1 MSFEEEEGVTWDS
14 PVDALVALGAAADLG
29 NRAASSRL
37 PDAQGAFGGADPTP
51 VLEHVAATRGF
62 EVEASDCAYADLPS
76 TLARAAP
83 AVVRLPSGRFVAL
96 VASNPRRTTLLGPS
110 SVRTVGTESLVTALR
125 AGLERDGDGRVD
137 HWLACASITG
147 RRARSARAHL
157 RLHLLG
163 ERAIGGIWLLRSDAG
178 TSALREL
185 RRRGLVGRT
194 AGFVG
199 ASLLQVLVGIAG
211 WTLLGRAALSG
222 SLGAGWL
229 GTWVLLLFTGL
240 ALSIAQARIGQRITQ
255 DVATFLKERLLRGA
269 LRMAPDEIRKRGSGH
284 LLATVSESS
293 AIESAGL
300 SGALGAVMALVQ
312 LTSAGALLAMGAGG
326 AVHVLMLVA
335 FTVVVVALGVRAH
348 RRRSE
353 WTSRRLDLTSTFI
366 EHVLGHRTRRAQ
378 QPEAQWH
385 EEEDGA
391 MMRYLGASRT
401 MESTQATFAGVP
413 ARGWLLLAL
422 VGLIPR
428 LVAGPVDPRSLAL
441 AIGGILA
448 AQGAL
453 ATLASSG
460 GALFGAW
467 VGWRSIGALFHSASR
482 IPAPGLVPDHDEL
495 RRSGEV
501 VLEAQGVGFRH
512 RPGGRPTLEDCSLTV
527 RRGDRVLLEGPSGGG
542 KSTFASVLTGM
553 HDPESGHVL
562 LGGLDLPTRGRVGWR
577 RRIAS
582 APQFHENHVLSG
594 SLAFNLLMGRSW
606 PASDADRAEA
616 KEVCCELGLGGL
628 LNRMPGGLD
637 QVVGET
643 GWQLSHGER
652 SRLFLARA
660 LLQKADVVVLDETF
674 GALDPLT
681 LEQCLG
687 TLERRAASAIVIAH
701 P

>member
-1 MSFEEEEGVTWDS
+1 MTFDAGDGIAWDS
-14 PVDALVALGAAADLG
+14 PVEALAALGVAAGLGSRVASQRIGAAECDGDDPTALLDHAAAV
-29 NRAASSRL
+29 
-37 PDAQGAFGGADPTP
+37 GGYK
-51 VLEHVAATRGF
+51 
-62 EVEASDCAYADLPS
+62 VEAAESSYADLPR
-76 TLARAAP
+76 TLGRAAP
-83 AVVRLPSGRFVAL
+83 AIVRMPGGGFLAL
-96 VASNPRRTTLLGPS
+96 LASTPRRTTLLGPS
-110 SVRTVGTESLVTALR
+110 STRTVRTESLVDALR

-137 HWLACASITG
+137 HWLRAAHITG
-147 RRARSARAHL
+147 RRAEGARAHL

-163 ERAIGGIWLLRSDAG
+163 ERVVGGIWLLRSDAG
-178 TSALREL
+178 TSALPEL
-185 RRRGLVGRT
+185 RRRGVLGRIV
-194 AGFVG
+194 GFVA
-199 ASLLQVLVGIAG
+199 ASLLQVVVGVAG
-211 WTLLGRAALSG
+211 WTLLGRASLSG

-229 GTWVLLLFTGL
+229 GGWVLLLFTGV
-240 ALSIAQARIGQRITQ
+240 AFSIAQARMGQRITQ

-269 LRMAPDEIRKRGSGH
+269 LRMAPDEIRQRGSGH
-284 LLATVSESS
+284 LLATVSESN

-300 SGALGAVMALVQ
+300 SGALGSVMALVQ
-312 LTSAGALLAMGAGG
+312 LVSAGALLAMGAGG
-326 AVHVLMLVA
+326 AVHVIMLCA
-335 FTVVVVALGVRAH
+335 FTATVVALGVRAH
-348 RRRSE
+348 RGRSE
-353 WTSRRLDLTSTFI
+353 WTARRLDLTSTFI
-366 EHVLGHRTRRAQ
+366 EQVLGHRTRRAQ
-378 QPEAQWH
+378 QPEPQWH
-385 EEEDGA
+385 EEEDAA
-391 MMRYLGASRT
+391 MVRYLGASRV

-422 VGLIPR
+422 LGLVPQ

-467 VGWRSIGALFHSASR
+467 VGWRSIGALFRGAAQG
-482 IPAPGLVPDHDEL
+482 PAAGLLPDHDL
-495 RRSGEV
+495 VKRPGEV
-501 VLEAQGVGFRH
+501 VLEAKGVGFRH
-512 RPGGRPTLEDCSLTV
+512 RPGSRPTLEDCSLTV

-542 KSTFASVLTGM
+542 KSTFASLLTGM
-553 HDPESGHVL
+553 HAPESGHVL
-562 LGGLDLPTRGRVGWR
+562 LGGLDLPTRGPTGWR

-616 KEVCCELGLGGL
+616 TDVCRELGLGPL
-628 LNRMPGGLD
+628 LDRMPGGLD

-652 SRLFLARA
+652 SRVFLARA

-681 LEQCLG
+681 LERCLG
-687 TLERRAASAIVIAH
+687 TLERRAAAAIVIAH

>member
-1 MSFEEEEGVTWDS
+1 MILEGEEALVWEA
-14 PVDALVALGAAADLG
+14 PLPALVALSTAAKLG
-29 NRAASSRL
+29 NDIAPQRL
-37 PDAQGAFGGADPTP
+37 PIAHDANADPTAM
-51 VLEHVAATRGF
+51 LEHVATMRGF
-62 EVEASDCAYADLPS
+62 EVEATETSYADLPS
-76 TLARAAP
+76 TLERAAP
-83 AVVRLPSGRFVAL
+83 ALVRMPGGAFLAL
-96 VASNPRRTTLLGPS
+96 LASSPRRTTLLGPS
-110 SVRTVGTESLVTALR
+110 ALRRTVRTGDLVRALR

-137 HWLACASITG
+137 HWLHCASISG
-147 RRARSARAHL
+147 RRAQAARTHL

-163 ERAIGGIWLLRSDAG
+163 ERLVDGIWLLRSDAG
-178 TSALREL
+178 TSAIAEL
-185 RRRGLVGRT
+185 RRRGLLGRA

-199 ASLLQVLVGIAG
+199 ASLLQVAVGIAG
-211 WTLLGRAALSG
+211 WTLLGRASLSG
-222 SLGAGWL
+222 SLGSGWL
-229 GTWVLLLFTGL
+229 GSWVLLLFTG
-240 ALSIAQARIGQRITQ
+240 AAFSIAQARLGQRITQ

-269 LRMAPDEIRKRGSGH
+269 LRLAPDEIRKRGSGH

-300 SGALGAVMALVQ
+300 SGALGSIMALVQ
-312 LTSAGALLAMGAGG
+312 LVSAGALLAMGAGG

-335 FTVVVVALGVRAH
+335 FTAAVVVLGVRAH

-353 WTSRRLDLTSTFI
+353 WTSRRLELTSTFI

-385 EEEDGA
+385 EEEDA
-391 MMRYLGASRT
+391 EMMRYLGASRS
-401 MESTQATFAGVP
+401 MESTHATFAGVP

-422 VGLIPR
+422 LGLVPHLVGGS
-428 LVAGPVDPRSLAL
+428 VEPRSLAL
-441 AIGGILA
+441 SIGGILA

-460 GALFGAW
+460 GAMFGAW
-467 VGWRSIGALFHSASR
+467 VGWRSIGALFHGASQL
-482 IPAPGLVPDHDEL
+482 PAAGLVPDLDPV
-495 RRSGEV
+495 RREGEV
-501 VLEAQGVGFRH
+501 VLEATGVGFRH
-512 RPGGRPTLEDCSLTV
+512 RQGGRPTLEDCSLTV

-553 HDPESGHVL
+553 HVQESGHVL
-562 LGGLDLPTRGRVGWR
+562 LGGLDLPTRGRIGWR

-594 SLAFNLLMGRSW
+594 TLAFNLLMGRSW

-616 KEVCCELGLGGL
+616 NDVCRELGLGAL
-628 LNRMPGGLD
+628 LDRMPGGLD

-652 SRLFLARA
+652 SRVFLARA